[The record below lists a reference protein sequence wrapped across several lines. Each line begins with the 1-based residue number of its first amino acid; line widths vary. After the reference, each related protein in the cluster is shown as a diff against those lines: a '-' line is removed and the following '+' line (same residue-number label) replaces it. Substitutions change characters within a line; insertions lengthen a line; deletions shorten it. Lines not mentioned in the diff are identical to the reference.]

1 MSADPTT
8 TSGHAVQAPATLEAF
23 MLQALTMEREAV
35 ERYSD
40 FADQMKVHNNH
51 EVAAMFRT
59 MAGYEAKHAE
69 QIMAEMGWKT
79 PPAPPEDG
87 FGWGAFEAPET
98 VPIDE
103 VHYLMQPWHA
113 LQVALA
119 AEQRAEAFFAALA
132 AAATNEE
139 VRAKALELQA
149 EEAEH
154 VALVKT
160 WMTKVPQPDGDWAND
175 PDPPRYID

>member
-1 MSADPTT
+1 MSAAMKV
-8 TSGHAVQAPATLEAF
+8 GAPHTLQDF
-23 MLQALTMEREAV
+23 MAQALAMEREAV
-35 ERYSD
+35 ARYTE
-40 FADQMKVHNNH
+40 FADSMEMHNNR

-59 MAGYEAKHAE
+59 MAGYEAKHAA
-69 QIMAEMGWKT
+69 QIMAQMGWSSD
-79 PPAPPEDG
+79 PPPPPG
-87 FGWGAFEAPET
+87 GYGWPDLEAPET

-113 LQVALA
+113 LQLALA
-119 AEQRAEAFFAALA
+119 AEQRAEAFFGELA

-154 VALVKT
+154 VELVKA
-160 WMTKVPQPDGDWAND
+160 WMKKVPQPDRDWEND